1 MDTSTNRHCS
11 ESSIA
16 SKRLWRGGL
25 VVNTRSLSGILAAA
39 SSGYGGWREDSR
51 SCLPIGASMAEP
63 PDGRSEPYD
72 GRLSRT
78 VVRPGKADAFCR
90 DYTCRGKNQEPRS
103 LDSKVEGDR
112 DFEAYRQH
120 HRKDGCESPGRSA
133 SERVRG
139 LESDRSGGR
148 ARNRE
153 GEGSMIHR
161 NLIDAVDRS
170 GGVEATAW

>member
-1 MDTSTNRHCS
+1 MVGIRSRMNRETHV
-11 ESSIA
+11 
-16 SKRLWRGGL
+16 RLCVQERW
-25 VVNTRSLSGILAAA
+25 TRSAGIK
-39 SSGYGGWREDSR
+39 S
-51 SCLPIGASMAEP
+51 
-63 PDGRSEPYD
+63 
-72 GRLSRT
+72 
-78 VVRPGKADAFCR
+78 
-90 DYTCRGKNQEPRS
+90 CRGKNQKPRS
-103 LDSKVEGDR
+103 LDSKVEGDQ

-161 NLIDAVDRS
+161 NLIDAVDHS